1 MALQRLKTH
10 PDDPDALFVLTLTD
24 GMEGDFQA
32 LIEKRQLS
40 ALSLIRRAEKEA
52 TRLLAVRADAQ
63 DAYVALGAANYI
75 IGCLPVYKRFL
86 LWFGGVRGDR
96 ERGMEQLQT
105 AAERGR
111 YVRPMA
117 KALLALASERE
128 GRLDRARALF
138 EELAREFPA
147 NPVFARELARARKD

>member
-1 MALQRLKTH
+1 MPATPIDWRVTTEGGDVSAVYE
-10 PDDPDALFVLTLTD
+10 PPTAPASGVFVC
-24 GMEGDFQA
+24 A
-32 LIEKRQLS
+32 H
-40 ALSLIRRAEKEA
+40 
-52 TRLLAVRADAQ
+52 
-63 DAYVALGAANYI
+63 GAA
-75 IGCLPVYKRFL
+75 GSMR
-86 LWFGGVRGDR
+86 D
-96 ERGMEQLQT
+96 RGMEQLQT

-111 YVRPMA
+111 YLRPMA